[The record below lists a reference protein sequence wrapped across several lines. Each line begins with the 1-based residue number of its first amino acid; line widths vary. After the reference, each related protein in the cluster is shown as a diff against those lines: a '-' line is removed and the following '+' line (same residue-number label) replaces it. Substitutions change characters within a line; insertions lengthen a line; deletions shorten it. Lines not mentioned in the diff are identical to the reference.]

1 MLQFNQISLRRGPRV
16 LFENLT
22 GSLFDKERVALV
34 GANGAGKSSLLAL
47 IRGELQADSG
57 ELSIQGGKRLA
68 FVSQEIP
75 PTDQST
81 LDFVLDGD
89 EQFRHCERALEAAT
103 DANDIDKMGRYQLEF
118 EAIQGYGAR
127 ARAAKLLSG
136 LGFSAEQ
143 VDLPMR
149 SFSGGWQRRMAL
161 ARALMARS
169 DILMLD
175 EPTNHLDLDAIIW
188 LEQWLLQYTGL
199 LILIAHDRDFL
210 DRLATQVLAIEQ
222 GRVGFYRGDYSAYEV
237 KRASLLLEQNVQY
250 ERVKAQAE
258 KIQAFV
264 ERFKAKASK
273 ARQAQSRLKALARLP
288 NIAPA
293 QADSPFEFSF
303 KNPRK
308 LPQPLLTLN
317 DVSAGYGERVI
328 VEGVRLSLNPG
339 SRIGLLGRNGAGK
352 STLMRVIAGVA
363 EPLCGERIVASD
375 LVQGY
380 FEQHQLN
387 TLVDTESPFWHLTY
401 RSDSPVAKGS
411 ELERRQFLAG
421 FGFTGDRVFE
431 PVGPFSGGER
441 ARLVLALIVAG
452 APNVLLL
459 DEPTNHLDL
468 QMREALN
475 FALLDYPGA
484 IVLVSHDRHLLR
496 SICDELWW
504 VHDQRVE
511 PFNGSLEDY
520 ADALSK
526 VSDSGNASQRT
537 PSSDIKDPKE
547 RRRQAALER
556 EQMAPLK
563 RSLANFEKKIAVLS
577 AKLKTVTDQLADETL
592 YNPEQKDRLLTLMT
606 ERTDLEKSL
615 DDAESNWLKAANDL
629 QILENKQINS

>member
-1 MLQFNQISLRRGPRV
+1 MLQFNQITLRRGPRV
-16 LFENLT
+16 LFDNLN
-22 GSLFDKERVALV
+22 GALFDGERVALV

-47 IRGELQADSG
+47 IRGELQADTG
-57 ELSIQGGKRLA
+57 DLAIQGGKHMA

-89 EQFRHCERALEAAT
+89 EPLRRCEQALIAAT
-103 DANDIDKMGRYQLEF
+103 AANDIEKMGRYQLEF
-118 EAIQGYGAR
+118 EGLQGYAAR
-127 ARAAKLLSG
+127 ARAARLLAG
-136 LGFSAEQ
+136 LGFSADEIER
-143 VDLPMR
+143 PMR

-188 LEQWLLQYTGL
+188 LEQWLLQYSGL

-210 DRLATQVLAIEQ
+210 DRLATNVMAIEN
-222 GRVGFYRGDYSAYEV
+222 GRVTFYKGDYSDYET
-237 KRASLLLEQNVQY
+237 KRAAHLAEQNVQFA
-250 ERVKAQAE
+250 RIQAQAE
-258 KIQAFV
+258 KIKSFV

-288 NIAPA
+288 SIAPA

-303 KNPRK
+303 KPPRK

-317 DVSAGYGERVI
+317 EVSAGYDTRVI
-328 VEGVRLSLNPG
+328 VSGVNLSLNPG

-352 STLMRVIAGVA
+352 STLMRVIAGA
-363 EPLCGERIVASD
+363 AAPLAGERIAAAD

-387 TLVDTESPFWHLTY
+387 TLVDTESAFWHLTY
-401 RSDSPVAKGS
+401 RSESAVAKGT

-441 ARLVLALIVAG
+441 ARLVLALIVAR

-475 FALLDYPGA
+475 LALLDYPGA
-484 IVLVSHDRHLLR
+484 IILVSHDRHLLR

-504 VHDQRVE
+504 VRNGRAE
-511 PFNGSLEDY
+511 LFNGNLDDY
-520 ADALSK
+520 AQALAK
-526 VSDSGNASQRT
+526 DSAET
-537 PSSDIKDPKE
+537 PPATDSVVATPEFKDPKE
-547 RRRQAALER
+547 RRRQAALARER
-556 EQMAPLK
+556 LAPLK
-563 RSLANFEKKIAVLS
+563 RLLGTLEKKITRYTEQLAALNVE
-577 AKLKTVTDQLADETL
+577 LADEAL
-592 YNPEQKDRLLTLMT
+592 YQPEQKQQLVSLTT
-606 ERTDLEKSL
+606 RRSAIQKEL
-615 DDAESNWLKAANDL
+615 DEAESEWLRVADEL
-629 QILENKQINS
+629 QIIEK